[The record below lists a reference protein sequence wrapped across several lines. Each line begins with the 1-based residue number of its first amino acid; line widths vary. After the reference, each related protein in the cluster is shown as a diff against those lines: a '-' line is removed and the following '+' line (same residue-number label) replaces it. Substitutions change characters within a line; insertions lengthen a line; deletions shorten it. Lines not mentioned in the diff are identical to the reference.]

1 MDDAHLRA
9 LIGERHP
16 VTSPASLRR
25 AEAYLTKQFTDLG
38 LEVST
43 HSFKALGGTYR
54 NVIGVLQPTEKG
66 DSPHERGQS
75 PFPPLIIAAHYDTVE
90 GSPGADDNASGL
102 AVMLEVARNL
112 RAVPM
117 NREVRFIA
125 FCLEE
130 ENLLGSLAYASSL
143 RAAHEE
149 ICGAIVL
156 ECVGYARTEE
166 GSQQKPPTGRGA
178 SWRAWGGRVQKMPVA
193 VPTVGDF
200 LGLVGNVVS
209 APLVKAVE
217 AAANLAVPELKTVSL
232 LVPGNGELL
241 PDTRRSDHAAFWH
254 HGYPALMLTDTAN
267 FRNPHY
273 HQPTDTFE
281 TLNLAFMEQVARAVT
296 AAAIALCSI
305 TQSAAR
311 SQKGTTFWKEAALA
325 VPHLATLVASLMAD
339 RRVPGKVKATLTG
352 VAAYLAM
359 PFDLIPDF
367 IPVLGY
373 LDDLVLVIL
382 VFDGVLNQIDEA
394 IVAEHWKGD
403 PATLQRLRAMSRRA
417 ARFIPYW
424 IKRKLFGPPL

>member
-1 MDDAHLRA
+1 MDDTHLRA
-9 LIGERHP
+9 LLVERHP
-16 VTSPASLRR
+16 FTSPASLRR
-25 AEAYLTKQFTDLG
+25 AEDYLTEQFRLLG
-38 LEVST
+38 LDITT
-43 HSFKALGGTYR
+43 HPFKALGGTYR
-54 NVIGVLQPTEKG
+54 NVIATLPPFQASA
-66 DSPHERGQS
+66 SPL
-75 PFPPLIIAAHYDTVE
+75 PPLIIAAHYDTVE
-90 GSPGADDNASGL
+90 GSPGADDNASAL

-112 RAVPM
+112 RRVPLT
-117 NREVRFIA
+117 RSVRFIA

-143 RAAHEE
+143 QAAHEE
-149 ICGAIVL
+149 ICGAIVM

-166 GSQQKPPTGRGA
+166 GSQQKPTG
-178 SWRAWGGRVQKMPVA
+178 VPVA

-200 LGLVGNVVS
+200 LGVVGNVVS
-209 APLVKAVE
+209 APLVRAVE

-305 TQSAAR
+305 TQATVIRRGKSV
-311 SQKGTTFWKEAALA
+311 WKEAALA
-325 VPHLATLVASLMAD
+325 VPQLATLVASLMAD
-339 RRVPGKVKATLTG
+339 RRVPAKVKATLAG

>member
-1 MDDAHLRA
+1 MDDTHLRA
-9 LIGERHP
+9 LIGEP
-16 VTSPASLRR
+16 NPFPPPAPPRR
-25 AEAYLTKQFTDLG
+25 AEDYLTEEFTPLG
-38 LEVST
+38 LEAPPYRST
-43 HSFKALGGTYR
+43 GGGATPGIAAAPPPPLVAAR
-54 NVIGVLQPTEKG
+54 PA
-66 DSPHERGQS
+66 
-75 PFPPLIIAAHYDTVE
+75 PPLIIAAHYDTVE
-90 GSPGADDNASGL
+90 GSPGADDNASAL

-112 RAVPM
+112 RAVPLTR
-117 NREVRFIA
+117 NVRFIA

-130 ENLLGSLAYASSL
+130 ENLLGSLAYASSIQ
-143 RAAHEE
+143 AAHEE

-166 GSQQKPPTGRGA
+166 GSQQKPTG
-178 SWRAWGGRVQKMPVA
+178 VPVA

-200 LGLVGNVVS
+200 LGIVGNVVS
-209 APLVKAVE
+209 EPLARAVQ

-254 HGYPALMLTDTAN
+254 HGYPAVMLTDTAN

-305 TQSAAR
+305 TQATVIRRGKSV
-311 SQKGTTFWKEAALA
+311 WKEAALA
-325 VPHLATLVASLMAD
+325 VPQLATLVASLMAD
-339 RRVPGKVKATLTG
+339 RRVPAKVKATLAG

-424 IKRKLFGPPL
+424 IKRKLFGPSL